1 MSPVWC
7 IHKQEKG
14 ENMIP
19 DNFFVGAFGAL
30 MFGIVGIFMFLGAYF
45 AFDKLTPKLDVPE
58 ELCKGNMA
66 VGLVVAAL
74 MVSIAL
80 VVSSVLR

>member
-1 MSPVWC
+1 MNLVWY
-7 IHKQEKG
+7 IHEQEKDKI
-14 ENMIP
+14 MIP

-30 MFGIVGIFMFLGAYF
+30 MFGIVGILMFLGAYF

-74 MVSIAL
+74 MISIAL

>member
-1 MSPVWC
+1 
-7 IHKQEKG
+7 
-14 ENMIP
+14 MIP
-19 DNFFVGAFGAL
+19 DNFFVGAAGAL
-30 MFGIVGIFMFLGAYF
+30 IFGIVGICLFLSAYF
-45 AFDKLTPKLDVPE
+45 LFDKLTPKLDVPE

-66 VGLVVAAL
+66 VGVVVAAL

>member
-1 MSPVWC
+1 
-7 IHKQEKG
+7 
-14 ENMIP
+14 MIP
-19 DNFFVGAFGAL
+19 DNFFVGAAGAL
-30 MFGIVGIFMFLGAYF
+30 MFGVVGIFLFISAYF
-45 AFDKLTPKLDVPE
+45 IFDKLTPKLDVPD

-66 VGLVVAAL
+66 VGVVVAAL